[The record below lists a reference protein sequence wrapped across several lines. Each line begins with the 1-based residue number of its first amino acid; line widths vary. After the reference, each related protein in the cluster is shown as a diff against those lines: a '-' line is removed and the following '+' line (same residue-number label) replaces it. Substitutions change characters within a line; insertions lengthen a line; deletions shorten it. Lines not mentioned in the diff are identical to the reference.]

1 MLMKLSKPYI
11 TLIASVIILGMF
23 ALFSHQAK
31 IAYKN
36 RIKANAL
43 EKTINNENKQAK
55 VDKLRLN
62 DSLEVMQASVEN
74 LQVTLSNLKS
84 KYNNLLAAS
93 KVKVKYVDRI
103 TEIKT
108 TTHSVDTVICKV
120 DSFDGLTA
128 HLDDGYAN
136 IKVDIDT
143 ARRATIDYTIND
155 SLTVINYT
163 KRHSLFFG
171 LIKWK
176 SYQGTKVITHN
187 PKASPIT
194 VISYSMIDK

>member
-62 DSLEVMQASVEN
+62 DSLEVMQASV
-74 LQVTLSNLKS
+74 VS
-84 KYNNLLAAS
+84 
-93 KVKVKYVDRI
+93 
-103 TEIKT
+103 
-108 TTHSVDTVICKV
+108 
-120 DSFDGLTA
+120 
-128 HLDDGYAN
+128 
-136 IKVDIDT
+136 
-143 ARRATIDYTIND
+143 
-155 SLTVINYT
+155 
-163 KRHSLFFG
+163 
-171 LIKWK
+171 
-176 SYQGTKVITHN
+176 
-187 PKASPIT
+187 
-194 VISYSMIDK
+194 